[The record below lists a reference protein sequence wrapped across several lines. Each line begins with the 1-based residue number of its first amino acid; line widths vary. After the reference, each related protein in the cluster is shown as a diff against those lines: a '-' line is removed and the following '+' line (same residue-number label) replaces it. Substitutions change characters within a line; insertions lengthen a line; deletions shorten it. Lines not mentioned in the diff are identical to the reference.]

1 MKVLLYN
8 KSSEFFFLDLSKSD
22 LVFILCDKVFVFFS
36 GVCESL

>member
-8 KSSEFFFLDLSKSD
+8 KSSEFFLDLSKSD